1 MAILFLAACS
11 RKKNTFLSR
20 SKHSITTEYN
30 ILYNGNIAFEE
41 GKLQLASSYR
51 DNFWE
56 ILPVERLELEE
67 SSLLSGES
75 KNENFNK
82 AEEKAAKGVQKHAIF
97 LEGKEYNPQIDE
109 AYILLGKARY
119 YDGRF
124 VQALDAFNFI
134 LKTYPT
140 CNSINQAKVWK
151 AKTNIRLNNEEVAIE
166 NLKKMFEKNQI
177 DKDELADAAGILSQ
191 AYINLDS
198 LDVALP
204 YMKFA
209 VENTKNNELKGRYT
223 YITAQLYDKLEKIDS
238 ANLEFDKVIALNRK
252 SPRVYMINAHIEKAK
267 NFDFTKEDRFALLEL
282 LFDLEKNRENR
293 PFLDKIYN
301 QIGEYYK
308 KNDSIDLAI
317 DFYNKSI
324 KSYRE
329 DRVMQS
335 VNYQTLAEIY
345 FDDRSYKS
353 AGAYYDSTLT
363 NLEEGSRQYRR
374 IKKKRENLDDV
385 IKYEDIAYNS
395 DSILHLVNMTEAQ
408 QLEYFTLFT
417 TELKRIVLEDSLA
430 NIQNEES
437 IENNLFF
444 NSNSENSGSKK
455 GPSAGANSF
464 YFYNS
469 NTVSF
474 GKEEFRKRWGNRK
487 LEDNWRLSD
496 KISKL
501 ESVEENYIAPVSEND
516 RFKPETYISLIPNDK
531 KIIDS
536 IIKDRN
542 FAYYQLG
549 LIYK

>member
-1 MAILFLAACS
+1 
-11 RKKNTFLSR
+11 
-20 SKHSITTEYN
+20 
-30 ILYNGNIAFEE
+30 
-41 GKLQLASSYR
+41 
-51 DNFWE
+51 
-56 ILPVERLELEE
+56 
-67 SSLLSGES
+67 
-75 KNENFNK
+75 
-82 AEEKAAKGVQKHAIF
+82 
-97 LEGKEYNPQIDE
+97 
-109 AYILLGKARY
+109 
-119 YDGRF
+119 
-124 VQALDAFNFI
+124 
-134 LKTYPT
+134 
-140 CNSINQAKVWK
+140 
-151 AKTNIRLNNEEVAIE
+151 
-166 NLKKMFEKNQI
+166 
-177 DKDELADAAGILSQ
+177 
-191 AYINLDS
+191 
-198 LDVALP
+198 
-204 YMKFA
+204 MKFA
-209 VENTKNNELKGRYT
+209 AENTKNNELKGRYT

-444 NSNSENSGSKK
+444 NSNSENSG
-455 GPSAGANSF
+455 
-464 YFYNS
+464 
-469 NTVSF
+469 
-474 GKEEFRKRWGNRK
+474 
-487 LEDNWRLSD
+487 
-496 KISKL
+496 
-501 ESVEENYIAPVSEND
+501 
-516 RFKPETYISLIPNDK
+516 
-531 KIIDS
+531 
-536 IIKDRN
+536 
-542 FAYYQLG
+542 
-549 LIYK
+549 